1 MVVTSQSNRS
11 SISLSLVQLFPISNR
26 IRAVNKEDEQIKYD
40 DLIRLVQLIE
50 SSSQFREFHLKLG
63 DIEID
68 LKRGGEAPAAAS
80 AAPAALPAP
89 APQQR
94 SHHVGGGEVVLE
106 PAAAPAPKAPPP
118 AAAESFADGAI
129 IVRSPMVGTFY
140 RAPEPGARPFVEVG
154 QKVEP
159 DSVVCII
166 EVMKLMNSI
175 PAGAAG
181 VVTHVLI
188 DDATPVEYGQAL
200 VVVQPQ

>member
-1 MVVTSQSNRS
+1 M
-11 SISLSLVQLFPISNR
+11 
-26 IRAVNKEDEQIKYD
+26 NKEDEQIKYD